1 MMSVVYVQFSDEKE
15 TEIVSVFASPAAP
28 DYYHFLGEVD
38 EFDERLTNFWKQFPQ
53 HGLGS
58 RSSTP

>member
-15 TEIVSVFASPAAP
+15 TEIVSVFASPADP

-38 EFDERLTNFWKQFPQ
+38 ESDERLTIFWKQFPQ
-53 HGLGS
+53 HELEIIQE
-58 RSSTP
+58 RV

>member
-15 TEIVSVFASPAAP
+15 TEIVSVFASPPDP

-38 EFDERLTNFWKQFPQ
+38 ESDERLTNFWKQFPQ

>member
-1 MMSVVYVQFSDEKE
+1 MSTVYVQFSDEKE
-15 TEIVSVFASPAAP
+15 TEIVSVFASPADP
-28 DYYHFLGEVD
+28 DCYQFLGEVD
-38 EFDERLTNFWKQFPQ
+38 ESDERLTNFWKQFPQ

>member
-15 TEIVSVFASPAAP
+15 IVSVFASPADP